1 MTEAPL
7 WTSDEILAATG
18 GVLAG
23 DAFAAHG
30 VSIDT
35 RTIEAGDL
43 FVALPGARSDG
54 HDFVAAAFARG
65 ASAALVSRH
74 MADAA
79 GPLVRVDDTHKALE
93 ALGQRARARSN
104 ARILAVT
111 GSVGKTSTKEA
122 LRLALG
128 RGRLTHASAASYNNA
143 IGVPLSLAR
152 MPADTVFGVFELGM
166 NHAGEL
172 TELSRQV
179 RPHVALITNVE
190 EAHRAHFDTVE
201 DIADAKAEV
210 FAGLEPGGIA
220 VLNRD
225 NPHFAR
231 LRAAAERA
239 GAARIVAFG
248 LDQTADA
255 HAIRYV
261 LHEDCSCVTARI
273 QDARMLYKVGAPGRH
288 WVVNSLAVLLT
299 AHMLGADL
307 GLAALALA
315 DMMPV
320 EGRGQRH
327 LVTVSPDVSF
337 WVVDESYN
345 ANPASM
351 RAALDTLGNFSIEP
365 GEGRSGRA
373 TRLRGRRIAVLGDM
387 RELGDAGPRLH
398 AALAQAIDDAD
409 VDLVLTVGELMRH
422 LWDALPGH
430 LRLAHVATA
439 AEAADVIAA
448 EVKASDIVM
457 VKGSQS
463 MGMIKVVNALRDLGR
478 APAEPASSKQM
489 KG

>member
-1 MTEAPL
+1 MSMTPL
-7 WTSDEILAATG
+7 WTSDEALVATG
-18 GVLAG
+18 GELIGNPFV
-23 DAFAAHG
+23 AHG

-35 RTIEAGDL
+35 RTIEPGDL
-43 FVALPGARSDG
+43 FVALPGVHADG

-65 ASAALVSRH
+65 AAAAVISRDLPDLAGPFLRVRDSQAALEGLGRH
-74 MADAA
+74 
-79 GPLVRVDDTHKALE
+79 
-93 ALGQRARARSN
+93 ARARTS

-128 RGRLTHASAASYNNA
+128 RGRLTHASAASYNNE

-152 MPADTVFGVFELGM
+152 MPAETAFGVFELGM

-172 TELSRQV
+172 TALSRQV
-179 RPHVALITNVE
+179 RPHLAMITNVE
-190 EAHRAHFDTVE
+190 EAHRAHFNSVE

-210 FAGLEPGGIA
+210 FAGLEGDMIA
-220 VLNRD
+220 ILNRD
-225 NPHFAR
+225 NPHFDR
-231 LRAAAERA
+231 LKAAAEAA
-239 GAARIVAFG
+239 GSRRIVTFG
-248 LDQTADA
+248 LDDAADA
-255 HAIRYV
+255 HAIRYA

-273 QDARMLYKVGAPGRH
+273 GDERMLYKVGAPGRH
-288 WVVNSLAVLLT
+288 WVANSLAVLL
-299 AHMLGADL
+299 AVQMLGGDL

-320 EGRGQRH
+320 EGRGQRQQ
-327 LVTVSPDVSF
+327 VTVSPNLSF

-351 RAALDTLGNFSIEP
+351 RAALDTLSNFNIETV
-365 GEGRSGRA
+365 EGRNGQA
-373 TRLRGRRIAVLGDM
+373 TRIRGRRIAVLGDM

-398 AALAQAIDDAD
+398 AGLAQAIDDAD
-409 VDLVLTVGELMRH
+409 VDLVLTVGELMRN

-430 LRLAHVATA
+430 LKLAHAESA
-439 AEAADVIAA
+439 AEAVDLILAA
-448 EVKASDIVM
+448 VKANDVVM

-463 MGMIKVVNALRDLGR
+463 MGMIKVVNALVELGR
-478 APAEPASSKQM
+478 APAETSSKLV

>member
-1 MTEAPL
+1 
-7 WTSDEILAATG
+7 
-18 GVLAG
+18 
-23 DAFAAHG
+23 
-30 VSIDT
+30 
-35 RTIEAGDL
+35 
-43 FVALPGARSDG
+43 
-54 HDFVAAAFARG
+54 
-65 ASAALVSRH
+65 
-74 MADAA
+74 
-79 GPLVRVDDTHKALE
+79 
-93 ALGQRARARSN
+93 
-104 ARILAVT
+104 
-111 GSVGKTSTKEA
+111 
-122 LRLALG
+122 
-128 RGRLTHASAASYNNA
+128 
-143 IGVPLSLAR
+143 
-152 MPADTVFGVFELGM
+152 
-166 NHAGEL
+166 
-172 TELSRQV
+172 
-179 RPHVALITNVE
+179 
-190 EAHRAHFDTVE
+190 
-201 DIADAKAEV
+201 
-210 FAGLEPGGIA
+210 
-220 VLNRD
+220 
-225 NPHFAR
+225 
-231 LRAAAERA
+231 
-239 GAARIVAFG
+239 
-248 LDQTADA
+248 
-255 HAIRYV
+255 
-261 LHEDCSCVTARI
+261 
-273 QDARMLYKVGAPGRH
+273 
-288 WVVNSLAVLLT
+288 